1 MAATLLTTYSKP
13 RVLAVAVDG
22 GQTFQTKCLG
32 SAPTFVSPTVIWY
45 AEEGQGTVVDP
56 TSTPNG
62 IVRSLDLTNGSD
74 RVVQFR
80 AGEKPTG
87 TLCCTTRV

>member
-1 MAATLLTTYSKP
+1 MAATLLSNYSKP
-13 RVLAVAVDG
+13 RVLVVAISG
-22 GQTFQTKCLG
+22 GQTLQTKGLG
-32 SAPTFVSPTVIWY
+32 SAPTFVTPTVVWY
-45 AEEGQGTVVDP
+45 AEEGPGTVVDP
-56 TSTPNG
+56 TSAPNG